1 MPNGDRSPDKDTKTH
16 NIFPT
21 ILKQIK
27 IGDKSIMEVVT
38 SVIEN
43 TQEVMNEMC
52 NETGVEEHP
61 ELVSMTDRFISDPTE
76 LKELSMK
83 SDDARVFKALGE
95 ALKERKLYL
104 EEKTDIMSVRTR
116 VADLVS
122 LLDLPQF
129 KDVKLNFSLL
139 DKVKKIVRPVND
151 ILNLLDLKDMQVLF
165 DSS

>member
-1 MPNGDRSPDKDTKTH
+1 MSNGDRNPDKDTKTP
-16 NIFPT
+16 NILPA

-27 IGDKSIMEVVT
+27 IGDKSIMEVMT

-52 NETGVEEHP
+52 NETRVEEHP
-61 ELVSMTDRFISDPTE
+61 EIVSMTYRFISDPTE

-95 ALKERKLYL
+95 ALRERKIYL
-104 EEKTDIMSVRTR
+104 EEKTDIMSVRAR
-116 VADLVS
+116 VVDLV
-122 LLDLPQF
+122 
-129 KDVKLNFSLL
+129 SLL

-151 ILNLLDLKDMQVLF
+151 ILNLLDLKDMQIFF

>member
-1 MPNGDRSPDKDTKTH
+1 MSNDDRSSDKDTQTH

-27 IGDKSIMEVVT
+27 IGDKSIMEVMT

-52 NETGVEEHP
+52 NETRVEEHP
-61 ELVSMTDRFISDPTE
+61 EIVSMTDRFISDPTE
-76 LKELSMK
+76 LKELAMK

-95 ALKERKLYL
+95 ALRERKIYL
-104 EEKTDIMSVRTR
+104 EEKTDIMSVRGR

-129 KDVKLNFSLL
+129 KDVKLNSSLL

-151 ILNLLDLKDMQVLF
+151 ILNLLDLKDMQILF